1 MTNPL
6 DIAAL
11 EREIENLIASYPE
24 LAEDET
30 LRADMIAGS
39 TQSEEVLS
47 KVVNRM
53 QEAEAMVSAIIKR
66 KNDLDARAAR
76 FDRQADAM
84 RALAFRIMQAA
95 NLRKMPLP
103 EATLSIRVNPPSV
116 VISDE
121 SQIPAEFTITKT
133 ETRIDRAKL
142 KEALKDGATVPGACL
157 SNGSESLSVRSK

>member
-1 MTNPL
+1 MNPL
-6 DIAAL
+6 NITQI
-11 EREIENLIASYPE
+11 EREIESLIASYPE
-24 LAEDET
+24 LAEDEN
-30 LRADMIAGS
+30 LRADMIDGETEA
-39 TQSEEVLS
+39 TAILS
-47 KVVNRM
+47 RIVNRM
-53 QEAEAMVSAIIKR
+53 QEAEAMVAAIIKR

-84 RALAFRIMQAA
+84 RSLAFRIMQAA

-116 VISDE
+116 VINDE

-133 ETRIDRAKL
+133 ETRVDRAKL

-157 SNGSESLSVRSK
+157 SNGSETISIRVK